1 MKNISPE
8 TLIVK
13 NNTNKRRGVASSK
26 SVEGA
31 A

>member
-13 NNTNKRRGVASSK
+13 NNTRKRRGIAR
-26 SVEGA
+26 VERWGK
-31 A
+31 